1 MQQLYLTGSHA
12 SRIALQLFRAL
23 NVRPVGFRLAPFEVD
38 GNCRGEAVDLLLS
51 SAAPMY
57 NGVPCRIRLSPDRTA
72 VVTAALEEVAA
83 PGILAAT
90 GVHAPI
96 LLDGLH
102 ADMLRC
108 KAFREAIHT
117 CLTGQQPV
125 VVTAA
130 PDAVAALRRL
140 TPPESQLWFAVPED
154 EAGQS
159 ALLEQLLPEA
169 ALRF

>member
-23 NVRPVGFRLAPFEVD
+23 NVRPVGFRLTPFAVGENV
-38 GNCRGEAVDLLLS
+38 RGEAVDLLLPP
-51 SAAPMY
+51 AAPLH
-57 NGVPCRIRLSPDRTA
+57 NGVPCRIFLSPDRTA
-72 VVTAALEEVAA
+72 VVSAALEEVAA

-90 GVHAPI
+90 SVHAPM

-108 KAFREAIHT
+108 KAFREAVRT
-117 CLTGQQPV
+117 CLTGRQPV
-125 VVTAA
+125 VVTASE
-130 PDAVAALRRL
+130 DAAASLRRL
-140 TPPESQLWFAVPED
+140 TPPEAQLWFAVPED
-154 EAGQS
+154 EAGQ
-159 ALLEQLLPEA
+159 AVLLEQLIPEA